1 MSAFKDM
8 LAEDL
13 TNVFINADEF
23 ADEHEIN
30 GETILCVVQSPTEQE
45 KFLQGLDYRGFEGIH
60 GQTTIVHVKKE
71 LIGEVPAEGE
81 VMTLDG
87 EPMVVDSCV
96 DDMGLLSI
104 TLHFNH
110 A

>member
-8 LAEDL
+8 LKADL
-13 TNVFINADEF
+13 DNVFINAEEF
-23 ADEHEIN
+23 ADEHELN
-30 GETILCVVQSPTEQE
+30 GQTVTCVVQSPTEQE
-45 KFLQGLDYRGFEGIH
+45 KYLQGLDYRGFDGVR

-71 LIGEVPAEGE
+71 IIGEVPAEGE
-81 VMTLDG
+81 VITLDG
-87 EPMVVDSCV
+87 ELMLVDSCV

>member
-45 KFLQGLDYRGFEGIH
+45 KFLQGLDYRGFEGVR
-60 GQTTIVHVKKE
+60 GQTLVVHVKKE
-71 LIGEVPAEGE
+71 LFGEVPAEGE
-81 VMTLDG
+81 VISLDG
-87 EPMVVDSCV
+87 EPMLVDSCV

>member
-8 LAEDL
+8 LKADL
-13 TNVFINADEF
+13 DNVFINAEEF
-23 ADEHEIN
+23 ADEHELN
-30 GETILCVVQSPTEQE
+30 GQTVLCVVQSPTEQGM
-45 KFLQGLDYRGFEGIH
+45 FLQGLDYRGFDGVR
-60 GQTTIVHVKKE
+60 GQTTIVYVKKE
-71 LIGEVPAEGE
+71 IIGEVPAEGE
-81 VMTLDG
+81 VITLDG
-87 EPMVVDSCV
+87 EPMLVDSCV